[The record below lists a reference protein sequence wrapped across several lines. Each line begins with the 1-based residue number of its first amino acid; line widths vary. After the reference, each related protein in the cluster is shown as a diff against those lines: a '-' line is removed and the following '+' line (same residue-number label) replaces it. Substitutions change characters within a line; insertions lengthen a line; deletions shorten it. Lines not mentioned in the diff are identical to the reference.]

1 MQTTKSIDEA
11 FIKCEDICRRAS
23 STFYA
28 SFSALPYQKRRAVH
42 AVYALCRYLDDI
54 ADGDSHPVVEQSEQL
69 TQLVDERDRLLR
81 GIHQRSMNNSE
92 EEHRYRL
99 MALVDAKERLTR
111 LYEGDS
117 TAAQGEAVF
126 IAMNEVFKQFP
137 VRLTDF
143 ETIIEGMEDD
153 LFEVRHKTWDEVR
166 AYCYKVA
173 SAVGLVLIEIYGCE
187 DAGARIHAIDMG
199 IQLQMINILRD
210 VAEDY
215 RSGRVYL
222 PINALGEYN
231 IDVSELGNTEFGT
244 NHRWKSFVQEYIE
257 VVRRHQESAQHLFEY
272 LDTKSQL
279 QPQLMCEAYEAIF
292 HEIVRCSGDVFSKR
306 PSLSKW
312 RKIRLAAK
320 LSLRRLRARWS

>member
-1 MQTTKSIDEA
+1 MQTTKSVDEA
-11 FIKCEDICRRAS
+11 FIECEEICRRAS

-54 ADGDSHPVVEQSEQL
+54 ADGDTHPVVQESEEL
-69 TQLVDERDRLLR
+69 IQLVEERDRLLR
-81 GIHQRSMNNSE
+81 EIHQTSMNNSE
-92 EEHRYRL
+92 QEHRYRL

-111 LYEGDS
+111 LYEGDA

-215 RSGRVYL
+215 RTGRIYL

-231 IDVSELGNTEFGT
+231 IDISELGNTEFGT

-257 VVRRHQESAQHLFEY
+257 IVRRHQESAQHLFEY
-272 LDTKSQL
+272 LDAKSRL

-292 HEIVRCSGDVFSKR
+292 HEIVRRSGDVFSKR

>member
-1 MQTTKSIDEA
+1 MNKGNSVDEA
-11 FIKCEDICRRAS
+11 FLECEEICRRAS
-23 STFYA
+23 STFFA

-54 ADGDSHPVVEQSEQL
+54 ADGDSHPIVQESQRL
-69 TQLVDERDRLLR
+69 HKLVDERNQLLQY
-81 GIHQRSMNNSE
+81 IHQTPMNNSE

-111 LYEGDS
+111 LYEGDE
-117 TAAQGEAVF
+117 TASQGEAIFV
-126 IAMNEVFKQFP
+126 AMNEVFKQFS

-173 SAVGLVLIEIYGCE
+173 SAVGLVLIEIYGCD

-210 VAEDY
+210 VSEDY
-215 RSGRVYL
+215 RSGRIYL
-222 PINALGEYN
+222 PINTLSEYN
-231 IDVSELGNTEFGT
+231 INISELGNAEFGT
-244 NHRWKSFVQEYIE
+244 NNRWKAFVQEYIE
-257 VVRRHQESAQHLFEY
+257 IVRRHQESAQHLFEY
-272 LDTKSQL
+272 LDSKSRL
-279 QPQLMCEAYEAIF
+279 QPQLMCEAYDAMF
-292 HEIVRCSGDVFSKR
+292 HEIVRRSGDVFSKR

>member
-1 MQTTKSIDEA
+1 MQTKKSIEEA
-11 FIKCEDICRRAS
+11 FIECEEICRRAS

-28 SFSALPYQKRRAVH
+28 SFSALPFQKRRAVH

-54 ADGDSHPVVEQSEQL
+54 ADGDTHPVVQESEEL
-69 TQLVDERDRLLR
+69 TQLVEERDRLLR
-81 GIHQRSMNNSE
+81 EIHQTSMNNSE
-92 EEHRYRL
+92 QEHRYRL

-111 LYEGDS
+111 LYEGDA

-244 NHRWKSFVQEYIE
+244 NHRWKSFVQEYIKI
-257 VVRRHQESAQHLFEY
+257 VRRHQESAQHLFEY
-272 LDTKSQL
+272 LDTKSRL

-292 HEIVRCSGDVFSKR
+292 HEIVRRSGDVFSKR

>member
-1 MQTTKSIDEA
+1 MQTKKSIEEA
-11 FIKCEDICRRAS
+11 FIECEEICRRAS

-28 SFSALPYQKRRAVH
+28 SFSALPFQKRRAVH

-54 ADGDSHPVVEQSEQL
+54 ADGDTHPVVQESEEL
-69 TQLVDERDRLLR
+69 TQLVEERNRLLR
-81 GIHQRSMNNSE
+81 EIHQTSMNNSE
-92 EEHRYRL
+92 QEHRYRL

-111 LYEGDS
+111 LYEGDA

-244 NHRWKSFVQEYIE
+244 NHRWKSFVQEYIKI
-257 VVRRHQESAQHLFEY
+257 VRRHQESAQHLFEY
-272 LDTKSQL
+272 LDTKSRL

-292 HEIVRCSGDVFSKR
+292 HEIVRRSGDVFSKR

>member
-1 MQTTKSIDEA
+1 MNKGNSVDEA
-11 FIKCEDICRRAS
+11 FLECEEICRRAS
-23 STFYA
+23 STFFT

-54 ADGDSHPVVEQSEQL
+54 ADGDSHPIVQESQRL
-69 TQLVDERDRLLR
+69 HKLVDERNQLLQN
-81 GIHQRSMNNSE
+81 IHQTPMNNSE

-111 LYEGDS
+111 LYEGDE
-117 TAAQGEAVF
+117 TAAQGEAIFV
-126 IAMNEVFKQFP
+126 AMNEVFKQFS

-173 SAVGLVLIEIYGCE
+173 SAVGLVLIEIYGCD

-210 VAEDY
+210 VSEDY
-215 RSGRVYL
+215 RSGRIYL
-222 PINALGEYN
+222 PINTLSEYN
-231 IDVSELGNTEFGT
+231 INISELGNAEFGT
-244 NHRWKSFVQEYIE
+244 NNRWKAFVQEYIE
-257 VVRRHQESAQHLFEY
+257 IVRRHQESAQHLFEY
-272 LDTKSQL
+272 LDSKSRL
-279 QPQLMCEAYEAIF
+279 QPQLMCEAYDAMF
-292 HEIVRCSGDVFSKR
+292 HEIVRRSGDVFSKR

>member
-1 MQTTKSIDEA
+1 MINTDLIENA
-11 FIKCEDICRRAS
+11 FLECEEICRRAS

-54 ADGDSHPVVEQSEQL
+54 ADGDSRPVVQESEAL
-69 TQLVDERDRLLR
+69 NKLVDERDKLLQN
-81 GIHQRSMNNSE
+81 IHQTPMNNAPK
-92 EEHRYRL
+92 EHRYRL
-99 MALVDAKERLTR
+99 MALVDAKERLNR
-111 LYEGDS
+111 LFAGDES
-117 TAAQGEAVF
+117 ATQNEAIF
-126 IAMNEVFKQFP
+126 IAINEVFKQFP

-199 IQLQMINILRD
+199 IQLQLINILRD
-210 VAEDY
+210 VSEDY
-215 RSGRVYL
+215 RSGRIYL
-222 PINALGEYN
+222 PINALSEYN
-231 IDVSELGNTEFGT
+231 IEISELGNTEFGT
-244 NHRWKSFVQEYIE
+244 NRRWKSFVQEYIE
-257 VVRRHQESAQHLFEY
+257 IVRRHQESAQHLFEY
-272 LDTKSQL
+272 LDSKARL
-279 QPQLMCEAYEAIF
+279 QPQLMCEAYDAIF
-292 HEIVRCSGDVFSKR
+292 HEIVRRSGDVFSKR

>member
-1 MQTTKSIDEA
+1 MNKTDMIENA
-11 FIKCEDICRRAS
+11 FLECEEICRRAS

-54 ADGDSHPVVEQSEQL
+54 ADGDSRPVVQETEAL
-69 TQLVDERDRLLR
+69 NKLVDERDQLLQN
-81 GIHQRSMNNSE
+81 IHQTSMNNAH

-99 MALVDAKERLTR
+99 MALVDAKERLNR
-111 LYEGDS
+111 LFAGDES
-117 TAAQGEAVF
+117 ATQNEAIF
-126 IAMNEVFKQFP
+126 IAINEVFKQFP
-137 VRLTDF
+137 VRLRDF

-199 IQLQMINILRD
+199 IQLQLINILRD
-210 VAEDY
+210 VSEDY
-215 RSGRVYL
+215 RSGRIYL
-222 PINALGEYN
+222 PINALSEYN
-231 IDVSELGNTEFGT
+231 IDITELGNTEFGT

-257 VVRRHQESAQHLFEY
+257 IVRRHQESAQHLFEY
-272 LDTKSQL
+272 LDSKARL
-279 QPQLMCEAYEAIF
+279 QPQLMCEAYDAIF
-292 HEIVRCSGDVFSKR
+292 HEIVRRSGDVFSKR

>member
-1 MQTTKSIDEA
+1 MQTTKSIEEA
-11 FIKCEDICRRAS
+11 FIECEEICRRAS

-54 ADGDSHPVVEQSEQL
+54 ADGDTHPVVQETEEL
-69 TQLVDERDRLLR
+69 TQLVEDRDRLLR
-81 GIHQRSMNNSE
+81 EIHQTSMNNSE
-92 EEHRYRL
+92 QEHRYRL

-111 LYEGDS
+111 LYEGDA

-215 RSGRVYL
+215 RSGRIYL

-231 IDVSELGNTEFGT
+231 IDISELGNTEFGT

-272 LDTKSQL
+272 LDAKSRL

-292 HEIVRCSGDVFSKR
+292 HEIVRRSGDVFSKR

>member
-1 MQTTKSIDEA
+1 MQATKSIEEA
-11 FIKCEDICRRAS
+11 FIECEEICRRAS
-23 STFYA
+23 STFFA

-54 ADGDSHPVVEQSEQL
+54 ADGDSHPVVEQSKKL
-69 TQLVDERDRLLR
+69 IQLVDERDRLLR
-81 GIHQRSMNNSE
+81 GIHQTSMNNSE

-111 LYEGDS
+111 LYEGDA

-215 RSGRVYL
+215 RSGRIYL
-222 PINALGEYN
+222 PINVLNEYN
-231 IDVSELGNTEFGT
+231 IDISELGNTEFGT

-257 VVRRHQESAQHLFEY
+257 IVRRHQESAQHLFEY
-272 LDTKSQL
+272 LDTKSRL

-292 HEIVRCSGDVFSKR
+292 HEIVRRSGDVFSKR

>member
-1 MQTTKSIDEA
+1 MNKADEVDQA
-11 FIKCEDICRRAS
+11 FLECEEICRRAS

-54 ADGDSHPVVEQSEQL
+54 ADGDSHPIVEESERL
-69 TQLVDERDRLLR
+69 NQLVTERDSLLK
-81 GIHQRSMNNSE
+81 GIHQTPTNNSE

-111 LYEGDS
+111 LYEGDAS
-117 TAAQGEAVF
+117 AAQGEPIFVA
-126 IAMNEVFKQFP
+126 INEVFKQFP

-210 VAEDY
+210 VAEDHS
-215 RSGRVYL
+215 SGRIYL
-222 PINALGEYN
+222 PINVLNEYN
-231 IDVSELGNTEFGT
+231 IEISELGNTKFGT

-257 VVRRHQESAQHLFEY
+257 IVRRHQESAQHLFEY
-272 LDTKSQL
+272 LDSKSQL
-279 QPQLMCEAYEAIF
+279 QPQLMCEAYDAIF

>member
-11 FIKCEDICRRAS
+11 FIECEEICRRAS

-54 ADGDSHPVVEQSEQL
+54 ADGDTHPVVQESEEL
-69 TQLVDERDRLLR
+69 TQLVEERDRLLR
-81 GIHQRSMNNSE
+81 EIHQTSMNNSE
-92 EEHRYRL
+92 QEHRYRL

-111 LYEGDS
+111 LYQGDA

-126 IAMNEVFKQFP
+126 IAMNEVFKLFP

-215 RSGRVYL
+215 RSGRIYL

-231 IDVSELGNTEFGT
+231 IDISELGNTEFGT

-257 VVRRHQESAQHLFEY
+257 IVRRHQESAQHLFEY
-272 LDTKSQL
+272 LDAKSRL

-292 HEIVRCSGDVFSKR
+292 HEIVRRSGDVFSKR

>member
-1 MQTTKSIDEA
+1 MSKGNSVDEA
-11 FIKCEDICRRAS
+11 FLECEEICRRAS
-23 STFYA
+23 STFFA

-54 ADGDSHPVVEQSEQL
+54 ADGDSHPIVQESQRL
-69 TQLVDERDRLLR
+69 HKLVDERNQLLQN
-81 GIHQRSMNNSE
+81 IHQTPMNNSE

-111 LYEGDS
+111 LYEGDE
-117 TAAQGEAVF
+117 TASQGEAIFV
-126 IAMNEVFKQFP
+126 AMNEVFKQFS

-173 SAVGLVLIEIYGCE
+173 SAVGLVLIEIYGCD

-210 VAEDY
+210 VSEDY
-215 RSGRVYL
+215 RSGRIYL
-222 PINALGEYN
+222 PINTLSEYN
-231 IDVSELGNTEFGT
+231 INISELGNAEFGT
-244 NHRWKSFVQEYIE
+244 NNRWKAFVQEYIE
-257 VVRRHQESAQHLFEY
+257 IVRRHQESAQHLFEY
-272 LDTKSQL
+272 LDSKSRL
-279 QPQLMCEAYEAIF
+279 QPQLMCEAYDAMF
-292 HEIVRCSGDVFSKR
+292 HEIVRRSGDVFSKR

>member
-1 MQTTKSIDEA
+1 MNKGNSVDEA
-11 FIKCEDICRRAS
+11 FLECEEICRRAS
-23 STFYA
+23 STFFA

-54 ADGDSHPVVEQSEQL
+54 ADGDSHPIVQESQRL
-69 TQLVDERDRLLR
+69 HKLVDERNQLLQN
-81 GIHQRSMNNSE
+81 IHQTPMNNSE

-111 LYEGDS
+111 LYEGDE
-117 TAAQGEAVF
+117 TATQGEAIFV
-126 IAMNEVFKQFP
+126 AMNEVFKEFS

-173 SAVGLVLIEIYGCE
+173 SAVGLVLIEIYGCD

-210 VAEDY
+210 VSEDY
-215 RSGRVYL
+215 RSGRIYL
-222 PINALGEYN
+222 PINTLSEYN
-231 IDVSELGNTEFGT
+231 INISELGNAEFGT
-244 NHRWKSFVQEYIE
+244 NNRWKAFVQEYIE
-257 VVRRHQESAQHLFEY
+257 IVRRHQESAQHLFEY
-272 LDTKSQL
+272 LDSKSRL
-279 QPQLMCEAYEAIF
+279 QPQLMCEAYDAMF
-292 HEIVRCSGDVFSKR
+292 HEIVRRSGDVFSKR

>member
-1 MQTTKSIDEA
+1 MINTDLIENA
-11 FIKCEDICRRAS
+11 FLECEEICRRAS

-54 ADGDSHPVVEQSEQL
+54 ADGDSRPVVQESEAL
-69 TQLVDERDRLLR
+69 SKLVDERDELLQN
-81 GIHQRSMNNSE
+81 IHQTPMNNAP

-99 MALVDAKERLTR
+99 MALVDAKERLNR
-111 LYEGDS
+111 LFTGDES
-117 TAAQGEAVF
+117 ATQNEAIF
-126 IAMNEVFKQFP
+126 IAINEVFKQFP

-199 IQLQMINILRD
+199 IQLQLINILRD
-210 VAEDY
+210 VSEDY
-215 RSGRVYL
+215 RSGRIYL
-222 PINALGEYN
+222 PINALSEYN
-231 IDVSELGNTEFGT
+231 IEISELGNTEFGT

-257 VVRRHQESAQHLFEY
+257 IVRRHQESAQHLFEY
-272 LDTKSQL
+272 LDSKARL
-279 QPQLMCEAYEAIF
+279 QPQLMCEAYDAIF
-292 HEIVRCSGDVFSKR
+292 HEIVRRSGDVFSKR

>member
-1 MQTTKSIDEA
+1 MQTKKSIEEA
-11 FIKCEDICRRAS
+11 FIECEEICRRAS

-28 SFSALPYQKRRAVH
+28 SFSALPFQKRRAVH

-54 ADGDSHPVVEQSEQL
+54 ADGDTHPVVQESEEL
-69 TQLVDERDRLLR
+69 TQLVEERDRLLR
-81 GIHQRSMNNSE
+81 EIHQTSMNNSE
-92 EEHRYRL
+92 QEHRYRL

-111 LYEGDS
+111 LYEGDA
-117 TAAQGEAVF
+117 TAAHGEAVF

-244 NHRWKSFVQEYIE
+244 NHRWKSFVQEYIKI
-257 VVRRHQESAQHLFEY
+257 VRRHQESAQHLFEY
-272 LDTKSQL
+272 LDTKSRL

-292 HEIVRCSGDVFSKR
+292 HEIVRRSGDVFSKR

>member
-1 MQTTKSIDEA
+1 MNKRKSVDEA
-11 FIKCEDICRRAS
+11 FLECEEICRRAS
-23 STFYA
+23 STFFA

-54 ADGDSHPVVEQSEQL
+54 ADGDSHPIVQESQRL
-69 TQLVDERDRLLR
+69 DKLVDERNQLLQN
-81 GIHQRSMNNSE
+81 IHQTPMNNSE

-111 LYEGDS
+111 LYEGDE
-117 TAAQGEAVF
+117 TASQGEAIFV
-126 IAMNEVFKQFP
+126 AMSEVFKQFS

-173 SAVGLVLIEIYGCE
+173 SAVGLVLIEIYGCD

-210 VAEDY
+210 VSEDY
-215 RSGRVYL
+215 RSGRIYL
-222 PINALGEYN
+222 PINTLSEYN
-231 IDVSELGNTEFGT
+231 INISELGNAEFGT
-244 NHRWKSFVQEYIE
+244 NNRWKAFVQEYIE
-257 VVRRHQESAQHLFEY
+257 IVRRHQESAQHLFEY
-272 LDTKSQL
+272 LDSKSRL
-279 QPQLMCEAYEAIF
+279 QPQLMCEAYDAMF
-292 HEIVRCSGDVFSKR
+292 HEIVRRSGDVFSKR

>member
-1 MQTTKSIDEA
+1 MQTTKSIEEA
-11 FIKCEDICRRAS
+11 FIECEEICRRAS

-28 SFSALPYQKRRAVH
+28 SFSALPFQKRRAVH

-54 ADGDSHPVVEQSEQL
+54 ADGDTHPVVQESEEL
-69 TQLVDERDRLLR
+69 AQLVEERDRLLR
-81 GIHQRSMNNSE
+81 DIHQTSMNNSE
-92 EEHRYRL
+92 QEHRYRL

-111 LYEGDS
+111 LYEGDA

-215 RSGRVYL
+215 RSGRIYL

-231 IDVSELGNTEFGT
+231 IDISELGNTEFGT
-244 NHRWKSFVQEYIE
+244 NRRWKSFVQEYIE
-257 VVRRHQESAQHLFEY
+257 IVRRHQESAQHLFEY
-272 LDTKSQL
+272 LDAKSRL

-292 HEIVRCSGDVFSKR
+292 HEIVRRSGDVFSKR

>member
-11 FIKCEDICRRAS
+11 FIECEEICRRAS

-54 ADGDSHPVVEQSEQL
+54 ADGDTHPVVQESEEL
-69 TQLVDERDRLLR
+69 TQLVEERDRLLR
-81 GIHQRSMNNSE
+81 EIHQTSMNNSE
-92 EEHRYRL
+92 QEHRYRL

-111 LYEGDS
+111 LYEGDA

-215 RSGRVYL
+215 RSGRIYL

-231 IDVSELGNTEFGT
+231 IDISELGNTEFGT

-257 VVRRHQESAQHLFEY
+257 IVRRHQESAQHLFEY
-272 LDTKSQL
+272 LDAKSRL

-292 HEIVRCSGDVFSKR
+292 HEIVRRSGDVFSKR

>member
-1 MQTTKSIDEA
+1 MQTTKSVDEA
-11 FIKCEDICRRAS
+11 FIECEEICRRAS

-54 ADGDSHPVVEQSEQL
+54 ADGDTHPVVQESEEL
-69 TQLVDERDRLLR
+69 TQLVEERDRLLR
-81 GIHQRSMNNSE
+81 EIHQTSMNNSE
-92 EEHRYRL
+92 QEHRYRL

-111 LYEGDS
+111 LYQGDA

-215 RSGRVYL
+215 RSGRIYL

-231 IDVSELGNTEFGT
+231 IDISELGNTEFGT

-257 VVRRHQESAQHLFEY
+257 IVRRHQESAQHLFEY
-272 LDTKSQL
+272 LDAKSRL

-292 HEIVRCSGDVFSKR
+292 HEIVRRSGDVFSKR

>member
-1 MQTTKSIDEA
+1 MVRMDSIEEA
-11 FIKCEDICRRAS
+11 FLECQDICRRAS

-28 SFSALPYQKRRAVH
+28 SFSALPFKKRRAVH
-42 AVYALCRYLDDI
+42 AVCALCRYLDDI
-54 ADGDSHPVVEQSEQL
+54 ADGDSHPVVQESEEL
-69 TQLVDERDRLLR
+69 HKLVEERDLLLKN
-81 GIHQRSMNNSE
+81 IHQTSMNNSE

-99 MALVDAKERLTR
+99 MALVDAKVRLTR
-111 LYEGDS
+111 LFEGDE
-117 TAAQGEAVF
+117 TAAQGEAIF

-173 SAVGLVLIEIYGCE
+173 SAVGLVLIEIYGCD

-199 IQLQMINILRD
+199 IQLQMSNILRD
-210 VAEDY
+210 VSEDY
-215 RSGRVYL
+215 RSGRIYL
-222 PINALGEYN
+222 PINVLSEYN
-231 IDVSELGNTEFGT
+231 IEISELGNTEFGT

-257 VVRRHQESAQHLFEY
+257 IVRRHQESAQHLFEY
-272 LDTKSQL
+272 LDSKSQL
-279 QPQLMCEAYEAIF
+279 QPQLMCEAYDAIF
-292 HEIVRCSGDVFSKR
+292 HEIVRRSGDVFSKR
-306 PSLSKW
+306 PSLSTW

>member
-1 MQTTKSIDEA
+1 
-11 FIKCEDICRRAS
+11 
-23 STFYA
+23 
-28 SFSALPYQKRRAVH
+28 
-42 AVYALCRYLDDI
+42 
-54 ADGDSHPVVEQSEQL
+54 
-69 TQLVDERDRLLR
+69 
-81 GIHQRSMNNSE
+81 MNNSE

-111 LYEGDS
+111 LYEGDE
-117 TAAQGEAVF
+117 TATQEEAIFV
-126 IAMNEVFKQFP
+126 AMNEVFKQFS

-173 SAVGLVLIEIYGCE
+173 SAVGLVLIEIYGCD

-210 VAEDY
+210 VSEDY
-215 RSGRVYL
+215 RSGRIYL
-222 PINALGEYN
+222 PINTLSEYN
-231 IDVSELGNTEFGT
+231 INISELGNAEFGT
-244 NHRWKSFVQEYIE
+244 NNRWKAFVQEYIE
-257 VVRRHQESAQHLFEY
+257 IVRRHQESAQHLFEY
-272 LDTKSQL
+272 LDSKSRL
-279 QPQLMCEAYEAIF
+279 QPQLMCEAYDAMF
-292 HEIVRCSGDVFSKR
+292 HEIVRRSGDVFSKR

>member
-1 MQTTKSIDEA
+1 MQTTKSIEEA
-11 FIKCEDICRRAS
+11 FIECEEICRRAS

-54 ADGDSHPVVEQSEQL
+54 ADGDTHPVVQESEEL
-69 TQLVDERDRLLR
+69 TQLVEERDRLLR
-81 GIHQRSMNNSE
+81 EIHQTSMNNSE
-92 EEHRYRL
+92 QEHRYRL

-111 LYEGDS
+111 LYQGDA

-126 IAMNEVFKQFP
+126 IAMNEVFKLFP

-215 RSGRVYL
+215 RSGRIYL

-231 IDVSELGNTEFGT
+231 IDISELGNTEFGT

-257 VVRRHQESAQHLFEY
+257 IVRRHQESAQHLFEY
-272 LDTKSQL
+272 LDAKSRL

-292 HEIVRCSGDVFSKR
+292 HEIVRRSGDVFSKR

>member
-1 MQTTKSIDEA
+1 MSKGNSVDEA
-11 FIKCEDICRRAS
+11 FLECEEICRRAS
-23 STFYA
+23 STFFA

-54 ADGDSHPVVEQSEQL
+54 ADGDSHPIVQESQRL
-69 TQLVDERDRLLR
+69 HKLVDERNQLLQN
-81 GIHQRSMNNSE
+81 IHQTPMNNSE

-111 LYEGDS
+111 LYEGDE
-117 TAAQGEAVF
+117 TASQGEAIFV
-126 IAMNEVFKQFP
+126 AMNEVFKQFS

-173 SAVGLVLIEIYGCE
+173 SAVGLVLIEIYGCD

-210 VAEDY
+210 VSEDY
-215 RSGRVYL
+215 RSGRIYL
-222 PINALGEYN
+222 PINVLSEYN
-231 IDVSELGNTEFGT
+231 IEISELGNTEFGT

-257 VVRRHQESAQHLFEY
+257 IVRRHQESAQHLFEY
-272 LDTKSQL
+272 LDSKSQL
-279 QPQLMCEAYEAIF
+279 QPQLMCEAYDAIF
-292 HEIVRCSGDVFSKR
+292 HEIVRRSGDVFSKR
-306 PSLSKW
+306 PSLSTW

>member
-1 MQTTKSIDEA
+1 MNKRKSVDEA
-11 FIKCEDICRRAS
+11 FLECEEICRRAS
-23 STFYA
+23 STFFA

-54 ADGDSHPVVEQSEQL
+54 ADGDSHPIVQESQRL
-69 TQLVDERDRLLR
+69 DKLVDERNQLLQN
-81 GIHQRSMNNSE
+81 IHQTPMNNSE
-92 EEHRYRL
+92 EEHRSRL

-111 LYEGDS
+111 MYEGDE
-117 TAAQGEAVF
+117 TATQGEAIFV
-126 IAMNEVFKQFP
+126 AMNEVFKQFS

-173 SAVGLVLIEIYGCE
+173 SAVGLVLIEIYGCD

-210 VAEDY
+210 VSEDY
-215 RSGRVYL
+215 RSGRIYL
-222 PINALGEYN
+222 PINTLSEYN
-231 IDVSELGNTEFGT
+231 INISELGNAEFGT
-244 NHRWKSFVQEYIE
+244 NNRWKAFVQEYIE
-257 VVRRHQESAQHLFEY
+257 IVRRHQESAQHLFEY
-272 LDTKSQL
+272 LDSKSRL
-279 QPQLMCEAYEAIF
+279 QPQLMCEAYDAMF
-292 HEIVRCSGDVFSKR
+292 HEIVRRSGDVFSKR

>member
-1 MQTTKSIDEA
+1 MQTTKSIEEA
-11 FIKCEDICRRAS
+11 FIECEEICRRAS

-28 SFSALPYQKRRAVH
+28 SFSALPFQKRRAVH

-54 ADGDSHPVVEQSEQL
+54 ADGDTHPVVQESEEL
-69 TQLVDERDRLLR
+69 AQLVEERDRLLR
-81 GIHQRSMNNSE
+81 DIHQTSMNNSE
-92 EEHRYRL
+92 QEHRYRL

-111 LYEGDS
+111 LYEGDA

-173 SAVGLVLIEIYGCE
+173 SAVGLVLIEIYGCD

-215 RSGRVYL
+215 RSGRIYL

-231 IDVSELGNTEFGT
+231 IDISELGNTEFGT
-244 NHRWKSFVQEYIE
+244 NRRWKSFVQEYIE
-257 VVRRHQESAQHLFEY
+257 IVRRHQESAQHLFEY
-272 LDTKSQL
+272 LDAKSRL

-292 HEIVRCSGDVFSKR
+292 HEIVRRSGDVFSKR

>member
-1 MQTTKSIDEA
+1 MQTKKSIEEA
-11 FIKCEDICRRAS
+11 FIECEEICRRAS

-28 SFSALPYQKRRAVH
+28 SFSALPFQKRRAVH

-54 ADGDSHPVVEQSEQL
+54 ADGDTHPVVQESEEL
-69 TQLVDERDRLLR
+69 TQLVEERDRLLR
-81 GIHQRSMNNSE
+81 EIHQTSMNNSE
-92 EEHRYRL
+92 QEHRYRL

-111 LYEGDS
+111 LYEGDA
-117 TAAQGEAVF
+117 TAAHGEAVF

-231 IDVSELGNTEFGT
+231 IDISELGNTEFGT

-257 VVRRHQESAQHLFEY
+257 IVRRHQESAQHLFEY
-272 LDTKSQL
+272 LDTKSRL

-292 HEIVRCSGDVFSKR
+292 HEIVRRSGDVFSKR

>member
-1 MQTTKSIDEA
+1 M
-11 FIKCEDICRRAS
+11 
-23 STFYA
+23 
-28 SFSALPYQKRRAVH
+28 
-42 AVYALCRYLDDI
+42 
-54 ADGDSHPVVEQSEQL
+54 
-69 TQLVDERDRLLR
+69 
-81 GIHQRSMNNSE
+81 
-92 EEHRYRL
+92 
-99 MALVDAKERLTR
+99 
-111 LYEGDS
+111 YEGDA

-215 RSGRVYL
+215 RSGRIYL
-222 PINALGEYN
+222 PINALSEYN
-231 IDVSELGNTEFGT
+231 IDISELGNTESGS
-244 NHRWKSFVQEYIE
+244 HDRWKSFVREYIE
-257 VVRRHQESAQHLFEY
+257 IVRRHQESAQHLFEY
-272 LDTKSQL
+272 LDVKSRL

-292 HEIVRCSGDVFSKR
+292 HEIVRRSGDVFSKR

>member
-1 MQTTKSIDEA
+1 MSKGNSVDEA
-11 FIKCEDICRRAS
+11 FLECEEICRRAS
-23 STFYA
+23 STFFA

-54 ADGDSHPVVEQSEQL
+54 ADGDSHPIVQESQRL
-69 TQLVDERDRLLR
+69 HKLVDERNQLLQN
-81 GIHQRSMNNSE
+81 IHQTPMNNSE

-111 LYEGDS
+111 MYEGDE
-117 TAAQGEAVF
+117 TATQGEAIFV
-126 IAMNEVFKQFP
+126 AMNEVFKQFS

-173 SAVGLVLIEIYGCE
+173 SAVGLVLIEIYGCD

-210 VAEDY
+210 VSEDY
-215 RSGRVYL
+215 RSGRIYL
-222 PINALGEYN
+222 PINTLSEYN
-231 IDVSELGNTEFGT
+231 INISELGNAEFGT
-244 NHRWKSFVQEYIE
+244 NNRWKAFVQEYIE
-257 VVRRHQESAQHLFEY
+257 IVRRHQESAQHLFEY
-272 LDTKSQL
+272 LDSKSRL
-279 QPQLMCEAYEAIF
+279 QPQLMCEAYDAMF
-292 HEIVRCSGDVFSKR
+292 HEIVRRSGDVFSKR

-312 RKIRLAAK
+312 RKIRLAVK

>member
-1 MQTTKSIDEA
+1 MNKTYSIEEA
-11 FIKCEDICRRAS
+11 FVECEEICRRAS
-23 STFYA
+23 STFFA

-54 ADGDSHPVVEQSEQL
+54 ADGDSHPFIQESDEL
-69 TQLVDERDRLLR
+69 NILVDERDKLLKS
-81 GIHQRSMNNSE
+81 IHQTSMNNSSQ
-92 EEHRYRL
+92 EHRYRL

-111 LYEGDS
+111 LFEGDE
-117 TAAQGEAVF
+117 TATQGEAIFV
-126 IAMNEVFKQFP
+126 AMNEVFKQFP

-210 VAEDY
+210 VSEDY
-215 RSGRVYL
+215 RSGRIYL
-222 PINALGEYN
+222 PINALNEYN
-231 IDVSELGNTEFGT
+231 IEINELGNTEFGT
-244 NHRWKSFVQEYIE
+244 NHRWKSFVQE
-257 VVRRHQESAQHLFEY
+257 
-272 LDTKSQL
+272 
-279 QPQLMCEAYEAIF
+279 
-292 HEIVRCSGDVFSKR
+292 
-306 PSLSKW
+306 
-312 RKIRLAAK
+312 
-320 LSLRRLRARWS
+320 LSLIHI

>member
-1 MQTTKSIDEA
+1 MQATKSIEEA
-11 FIKCEDICRRAS
+11 FIECEEICRRAS
-23 STFYA
+23 STFFA

-54 ADGDSHPVVEQSEQL
+54 ADGDSHPVVEQSEKL
-69 TQLVDERDRLLR
+69 IQLVDERDRLLR
-81 GIHQRSMNNSE
+81 GIHQTSMNNSE

-111 LYEGDS
+111 LYEGDA

-215 RSGRVYL
+215 RSGRIYL
-222 PINALGEYN
+222 PINVLGEYN
-231 IDVSELGNTEFGT
+231 IDISELGNTEFGT

-257 VVRRHQESAQHLFEY
+257 IVRRHQESAQHLFEY
-272 LDTKSQL
+272 LDTKSRL

-292 HEIVRCSGDVFSKR
+292 HEIVRRSGDVFSKR

>member
-1 MQTTKSIDEA
+1 MNKGNSVDEA
-11 FIKCEDICRRAS
+11 FLECEEICRRAS
-23 STFYA
+23 STFFT

-54 ADGDSHPVVEQSEQL
+54 ADGDSHPIVQESQRL
-69 TQLVDERDRLLR
+69 HKLVDERNQLLQN
-81 GIHQRSMNNSE
+81 IHQTPMNNSE

-111 LYEGDS
+111 LYEGDE
-117 TAAQGEAVF
+117 TATQGEAIFV
-126 IAMNEVFKQFP
+126 AMNEVFKEFS

-173 SAVGLVLIEIYGCE
+173 SAVGLVLIEIYGCD

-210 VAEDY
+210 VSEDY
-215 RSGRVYL
+215 RSGRIYL
-222 PINALGEYN
+222 PINTLSEYN
-231 IDVSELGNTEFGT
+231 INISELGNAEFGT
-244 NHRWKSFVQEYIE
+244 NNRWKAFVQEYIE
-257 VVRRHQESAQHLFEY
+257 IVRRHQESAQHLFEY
-272 LDTKSQL
+272 LDSKSRL
-279 QPQLMCEAYEAIF
+279 QPQLMCEAYDAMF
-292 HEIVRCSGDVFSKR
+292 HEIVRRSGDVFSKR

>member
-1 MQTTKSIDEA
+1 MNKGNSVDEA
-11 FIKCEDICRRAS
+11 FLECEEICRRAS
-23 STFYA
+23 STFFA

-54 ADGDSHPVVEQSEQL
+54 ADGDSHPIVQESQRL
-69 TQLVDERDRLLR
+69 HKLVDERNQLLQD
-81 GIHQRSMNNSE
+81 IHQTPMNNSE

-111 LYEGDS
+111 LYEGDE
-117 TAAQGEAVF
+117 TASQGEAIFV
-126 IAMNEVFKQFP
+126 AMNEVFKQFS

-210 VAEDY
+210 VSEDY
-215 RSGRVYL
+215 RSGRIYL
-222 PINALGEYN
+222 PINTLSEYN
-231 IDVSELGNTEFGT
+231 INISELGNAEFGT
-244 NHRWKSFVQEYIE
+244 NNRWKAFVQEYIE
-257 VVRRHQESAQHLFEY
+257 IVRRHQESAQHLFEY
-272 LDTKSQL
+272 LDSKSRL
-279 QPQLMCEAYEAIF
+279 QPQLMCEAYDAMF
-292 HEIVRCSGDVFSKR
+292 HEIVRRSGDVFSKR

>member
-1 MQTTKSIDEA
+1 MVRVDSIEEA
-11 FIKCEDICRRAS
+11 FFECEDICRRAS

-28 SFSALPYQKRRAVH
+28 SFSALPFKKRRAVH

-54 ADGDSHPVVEQSEQL
+54 ADGDSHPVVRESEEL
-69 TQLVDERDRLLR
+69 HKLVEERDLLLKS
-81 GIHQRSMNNSE
+81 IHQTSMNNSE

-99 MALVDAKERLTR
+99 MALVDAKVRLTR
-111 LYEGDS
+111 LFEGDE
-117 TAAQGEAVF
+117 TATQGEAIFV
-126 IAMNEVFKQFP
+126 AMNEVFKQFP

-210 VAEDY
+210 VSEDY
-215 RSGRVYL
+215 RSGRIYL
-222 PINALGEYN
+222 PINVLSEYN
-231 IDVSELGNTEFGT
+231 IDISELGNTEFGT

-257 VVRRHQESAQHLFEY
+257 IVRRHQESAQHLFEY
-272 LDTKSQL
+272 LDSKSQL
-279 QPQLMCEAYEAIF
+279 QPQLMCEAYDAIF
-292 HEIVRCSGDVFSKR
+292 HEIVRRSGDVFSKR
-306 PSLSKW
+306 PSLSTW